1 MSRYPVAS
9 HCPNCGSTDFKRIK
23 PEGRVAFTDDRKCT
37 ACGTRYTPPTPAWA
51 AVVFILL
58 GTLITAVGVVFVVFG
73 FIVPDSSLL
82 RRFVY
87 GIILIVF
94 GLSCITY
101 GIRSFRRRDASPTP
115 FEKPPAPSRCRGEG
129 S

>member
-1 MSRYPVAS
+1 MGSYPVAS
-9 HCPNCGSTDFKRIK
+9 HCPHCGGKDFKRVK

-58 GTLITAVGVVFVVFG
+58 GILLSALGAAMAGSCLFRKDEFTLRPV
-73 FIVPDSSLL
+73 
-82 RRFVY
+82 VY
-87 GIILIVF
+87 GSIRTVF

-101 GIRSFRRRDASPTP
+101 GIRSLRGRTVSVHAG
-115 FEKPPAPSRCRGEG
+115 PSSGSEG
-129 S
+129 GS

>member
-9 HCPNCGSTDFKRIK
+9 HCPDCGSKDFKRVK

-58 GTLITAVGVVFVVFG
+58 GILITAVGIVFG
-73 FIVPDSSLL
+73 FAFLIRRDDVRL
-82 RRFVY
+82 RDLVY
-87 GIILIVF
+87 GTILTVF
-94 GLSCITY
+94 GLSAIIY
-101 GIRSFRRRDASPTP
+101 GIRSFRSRDASVHAGPQ
-115 FEKPPAPSRCRGEG
+115 SG
-129 S
+129 SKDE